1 MPVRQTQSY
10 LRSLFA
16 RRGIAPRYRMGQN
29 FLIDLNIHELIV
41 EEARVGS
48 DDVILEV
55 GPGAGA
61 LTALMA
67 GRGAM
72 IVAVELDPE
81 MAKLTQAAVAGFPS
95 VRVLNTDALA
105 NKNTLSPI
113 MIESVDEALA
123 SAPSR
128 VFKLVA
134 NLPYNVATPVIMN
147 LLIHPVL
154 CPALMVVTIQREL
167 AERMIAI
174 PAFPAY
180 GSLSV
185 IIQALAE
192 VSIVRVLPPS
202 VFWPRPKV
210 ESTVVAIRP
219 DAARRAALDVA
230 WFHDMVRKLFLHRR
244 KNLRRVLS
252 GIWRD
257 QWTKTEVEVWLES
270 LGIDGQ
276 LRAEALGVDQFRTLA
291 YALKKRWGHAIAQP
305 SDALH
310 DAVDEDDDEA
320 KGRQDDA
327 KD

>member
-16 RRGIAPRYRMGQN
+16 QRGIAPRHRMGQN

-41 EEARVGS
+41 GEASVCP
-48 DDVILEV
+48 DDLILEV

-67 GRGAM
+67 DRGAM
-72 IVAVELDPE
+72 VIAVELDPE
-81 MAKLTQAAVAGFPS
+81 MARLTQEAVTGFPS
-95 VRVLNTDALA
+95 VRVLNIDALA

-113 MIESVDEALA
+113 MLEGIEEALA
-123 SAPSR
+123 CAPSR

-134 NLPYNVATPVIMN
+134 NLPYNVATPIITD

-167 AERMIAI
+167 AERMIAL
-174 PAFPAY
+174 PASPAY
-180 GSLSV
+180 GSFSV
-185 IIQALAE
+185 ITQALAE

-210 ESTVVAIRP
+210 ESAVVAIRP
-219 DAARRAALDVA
+219 DPARRAALDVA
-230 WFHDMVRKLFLHRR
+230 WFHEMVRKLFLHRR
-244 KNLRRVLS
+244 KNLRHVLS
-252 GIWRD
+252 TLWPDR
-257 QWTKTEVEVWLES
+257 WTKTEAAAWLEA

-276 LRAEALGVDQFRTLA
+276 LRAEVLGVDQLRSLA
-291 YALKKRWGHAIAQP
+291 CALKKREQ
-305 SDALH
+305 
-310 DAVDEDDDEA
+310 
-320 KGRQDDA
+320 
-327 KD
+327 

>member
-16 RRGIAPRYRMGQN
+16 RRGIAPQHRMGQN

-41 EEARVGS
+41 EEACIGP

-67 GRGAM
+67 GRGAR
-72 IVAVELDPE
+72 IIAGELDPA
-81 MAKLTQAAVAGFPS
+81 MARLTQEAVAGFPT

-113 MIESVDEALA
+113 MVESVHEALA
-123 SAPSR
+123 CAPSR

-134 NLPYNVATPVIMN
+134 NLPFNAATPVIMN

-154 CPALMVVTIQREL
+154 CPVLMVVTVQREL

-174 PAFPAY
+174 PATLAY

-185 IIQALAE
+185 TIQALAE

-210 ESTVVAIRP
+210 ESAIVAIRL
-219 DAARRAALDVA
+219 DRVRRAALDVA
-230 WFHDMVRKLFLHRR
+230 WFHDVVRKLFLHRR
-244 KNLRRVLS
+244 KNLRHVLS
-252 GIWRD
+252 DLWRD
-257 QWTKTEVEVWLES
+257 QWTKAEAEGLLES

-276 LRAEALGVDQFRTLA
+276 LRAEALGVGQFQTLA
-291 YALKKRWGHAIAQP
+291 HALKERWGH
-305 SDALH
+305 
-310 DAVDEDDDEA
+310 V
-320 KGRQDDA
+320 
-327 KD
+327 